1 MMAAIDMRVVGMGPD
16 EALAARIKAAED
28 ARNRGA

>member
-1 MMAAIDMRVVGMGPD
+1 MMAAIETRVVGMGPD
-16 EALAARIKAAED
+16 EALAARIKAAKD